1 MEEESKKI
9 KKLTKGE
16 ITWIS
21 LEGFVAALGLFF
33 VVLGICADYVAPHL
47 SPTGEYS
54 NWLLDWQNGFATWSK
69 TTLSLRWVGVII
81 ILIAVFVA
89 LITLNHYAKKSDV
102 NDERAL
108 RRAQRLQVLSQS
120 VAVSQPGVVEAT
132 STEPKTGAAP
142 IVPEDPNK

>member
-1 MEEESKKI
+1 MEEESKKT

-21 LEGFVAALGLFF
+21 LEGFIAALGLFF

-47 SPTGEYS
+47 SATGEYS

-81 ILIAVFVA
+81 ILVAVLVA

-120 VAVSQPGVVEAT
+120 AAVTQPEVVETT
-132 STEPKTGAAP
+132 STAPKSGSAP
-142 IVPEDPNK
+142 ETPKK

>member
-1 MEEESKKI
+1 MEEESKKT

-33 VVLGICADYVAPHL
+33 VVIGICVDYVAPHL
-47 SPTGEYS
+47 SPIGEYS

-81 ILIAVFVA
+81 ILIAVLVA

-120 VAVSQPGVVEAT
+120 AAVTETEVVEAT
-132 STEPKTGAAP
+132 STAPKSDPAP
-142 IVPEDPNK
+142 ETPKQ